1 MTILI
6 LGSKG
11 LVGSAVCRN
20 LTNNG
25 KDYIAVSRAD
35 ADLKDFNQVN
45 ELFKRIKPTVII
57 CGAAKVGGMLANKT
71 YPVEFLLENL
81 ILQNNILQNAYNHQ
95 VNKLVFLGSSC
106 IYPAQAKQP
115 ISEDSLLTGLL
126 EKTNE
131 AYAIAKIAGLKLVQS
146 YRSEYGMKW
155 ISVMPTNLYGPGDNY
170 DLNNSHVLAAFIR
183 KFYDAKKSSVE
194 SIQLWGSGNPRRE
207 FMYVDDF
214 ASALVHVLENYESSE
229 PINIGT
235 GEDISIK
242 ELANMMC
249 EISGYTGK
257 VNWDTSIQ
265 DGTYQKLL
273 NIDKLKAL
281 GWKPEISLI
290 DGISSTYEWFKQHN
304 KNSRLDVQV

>member
-1 MTILI
+1 
-6 LGSKG
+6 
-11 LVGSAVCRN
+11 
-20 LTNNG
+20 
-25 KDYIAVSRAD
+25 
-35 ADLKDFNQVN
+35 
-45 ELFKRIKPTVII
+45 
-57 CGAAKVGGMLANKT
+57 
-71 YPVEFLLENL
+71 
-81 ILQNNILQNAYNHQ
+81 
-95 VNKLVFLGSSC
+95 
-106 IYPAQAKQP
+106 
-115 ISEDSLLTGLL
+115 
-126 EKTNE
+126 
-131 AYAIAKIAGLKLVQS
+131 
-146 YRSEYGMKW
+146 MKW

-207 FMYVDDF
+207 FMHVDDF

-242 ELANMMC
+242 ELAHIMC

-257 VNWDTSIQ
+257 VKWDTTIQ

-273 NIDKLKAL
+273 NIDKLKVL

-290 DGISSTYEWFKQHN
+290 EGISSTYEWFKQHH